1 MSTVLT
7 IWFIHSSS
15 GFLPAIEE
23 GSVMFSSAVKV
34 GIKLKAWKTNPKES
48 LLIFVNSLSLRLPRS
63 TPFTKIDP

>member
-23 GSVMFSSAVKV
+23 GSVMFSSAVNV

-63 TPFTKIDP
+63 TAFYKD

>member
-48 LLIFVNSLSLRLPRS
+48 LSYFC
-63 TPFTKIDP
+63 